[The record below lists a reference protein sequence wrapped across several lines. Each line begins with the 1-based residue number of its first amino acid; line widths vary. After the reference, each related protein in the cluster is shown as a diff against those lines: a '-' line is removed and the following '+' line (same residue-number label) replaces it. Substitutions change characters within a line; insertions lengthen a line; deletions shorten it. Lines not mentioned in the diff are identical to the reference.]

1 MRLIRK
7 ALVVAGSLV
16 YATSAFGV
24 TSLAFAQDEV
34 KVGVNGVLSD
44 VVFYI
49 AQSRGYFAE
58 QKIKLTFVSFDS
70 GPKMIAP
77 LGTGQLQVVAGAVSA
92 GLFNAVARGVDI
104 KIVADKGSMGP
115 GRNYM
120 PLMVRKDL
128 VDSGKVKSFAD
139 LKGLKIGEAGQ
150 GGSPGSTLNEALKKG
165 GLTYADV
172 EHVYLPYPQQ
182 VAALANKAID
192 AAITTEPSATMAVK
206 SGVAVRFSDDTLYPN
221 QQVAALLYG
230 GDFIRKQRDVAQRF
244 MTAYLQGSRIYN
256 DAIASGRLNG
266 AGSDEVTK
274 LIAENMNFKDISLM
288 KEMIP
293 NGIDPN
299 GKIDRPS
306 LENDLKFFIDQR
318 YIERP
323 IAVDAVLDS
332 SFAEKSFEILGPYRP
347 K

>member
-1 MRLIRK
+1 MPVFSKGL
-7 ALVVAGSLV
+7 ALGLTLAAASIVAH
-16 YATSAFGV
+16 SAP
-24 TSLAFAQDEV
+24 ARAEDEV
-34 KVGVNGVLSD
+34 KIGVNNVLSD

-49 AQSRGYFAE
+49 ARERGYFAE
-58 QKIKLTFVSFDS
+58 QKIKPTFVAFDS

-120 PLMVRKDL
+120 PLLVRKDL
-128 VDSGKVKSFAD
+128 VDGGKVKSFAD
-139 LKGLKIGEAGQ
+139 LKGLKVGEAGQ

-172 EHVYLPYPQQ
+172 DHVYLPYPQQ
-182 VAALANKAID
+182 VAAFTNKAID

-221 QQVAALLYG
+221 QQVAALLYS
-230 GDFIRKQRDVAQRF
+230 GDFIRKQPDVAQRF
-244 MTAYLQGSRIYN
+244 MDAYLKGARVYN
-256 DAIASGRLNG
+256 DAIASGRLVGPG
-266 AGSDEVTK
+266 ADEITR
-274 LIAENMNFKDISLM
+274 LIADNMNFKDVSLM

-293 NGIDPN
+293 NGIHPD
-299 GKIDRPS
+299 GLIDRPS
-306 LENDLKFFIDQR
+306 LENDLRFFTEQR

-323 IAVDAVLDS
+323 VTIDAVLDA
-332 SFAEKSFEILGPYRP
+332 SFAAKSVERIGPY
-347 K
+347 KAK

>member
-1 MRLIRK
+1 MRLFSRSMTFGLSMML
-7 ALVVAGSLV
+7 AASAG
-16 YATSAFGV
+16 AAR
-24 TSLAFAQDEV
+24 AEDEV
-34 KVGVNGVLSD
+34 RVGVNGVLSD

-58 QKIKLTFVSFDS
+58 QQIGLKFVSFDS

-77 LGTGQLQVVAGAVSA
+77 LGTGQLDVVAGAVSA

-104 KIVADKGSMGP
+104 KIVADKGSMGK

-139 LKGLKIGEAGQ
+139 LKGLKVGEAGQ

-172 EHVYLPYPQQ
+172 EHVSLGYPQQ
-182 VAALANKAID
+182 VAAFSNKAID
-192 AAITTEPSATMAVK
+192 AAITTEPSATMAVN

-230 GDFIRKQRDVAQRF
+230 GDFIKKRPDVAQRF
-244 MTAYLQGSRIYN
+244 MIAYLQAARVYN
-256 DAIASGRLNG
+256 DAIAPGHLTGTG
-266 AGSDEVTK
+266 ADDVLK
-274 LIAENMNFKDISLM
+274 LIAANMRFKDTELM
-288 KEMIP
+288 KQMIP
-293 NGIDPN
+293 NGIDPD
-299 GKIDRPS
+299 GKLDRAS
-306 LENDLKFFIDQR
+306 LENDLKFFTQQR
-318 YIERP
+318 FIERP
-323 IAVDAVLDS
+323 ITVDAVVDS
-332 SFAEKSFEILGPYRP
+332 SFAAKAVEKLGPYKP